1 MFLRFISNP
10 LLQIH
15 AFDGF
20 GAPNSI
26 FLWDFVQTGEEPCP
40 IDPWIVVPD
49 KSKYVDQQTLKMQE
63 NPEVIILI
71 LVNWMVV
78 LS

>member
-1 MFLRFISNP
+1 MFLC
-10 LLQIH
+10 
-15 AFDGF
+15 G
-20 GAPNSI
+20 
-26 FLWDFVQTGEEPCP
+26 FVQTGEEPCP

-49 KSKYVDQQTLKMQE
+49 KSKYVDQQTLKLQE

-78 LS
+78 SS